1 MDKIFPKNRRSRKQ
15 HKVSTS
21 KLLRRKCHNGLHS
34 LDLFGEQVKMTYK
47 GRDTFTTLPGSLAS
61 LIILMIVLAFTG
73 YRLNILVSRKHP
85 NVTEQILMKDLNLE
99 EPYRPQEDGF
109 DFAFGLGA
117 PLDPSY
123 GTFEVTE
130 VRYFFTDT
138 ALPNGEK

>member
-1 MDKIFPKNRRSRKQ
+1 MDKIFPNNKKSRKQ
-15 HKVSTS
+15 HKVLAS
-21 KLLRRKCHNGLHS
+21 KLLRRKCHNGLQS
-34 LDLFGEQVKMTYK
+34 LDLFGEQVNMTYN

-73 YRLNILVSRKHP
+73 YRLDILVSRKHP

-117 PLDPSY
+117 PLDPTY
-123 GTFEVTE
+123 GTF
-130 VRYFFTDT
+130 
-138 ALPNGEK
+138 